1 VRCLIGWS
9 CSGESTEGSTVCG
22 KKIATVPTQ
31 LPTERIT
38 CFAADANVMLAGFS
52 PGVLQVRLVCV

>member
-1 VRCLIGWS
+1 
-9 CSGESTEGSTVCG
+9 VCG